1 MESPLKAT
9 ILLKSSFLFLSN
21 TFRSNDKFIILLI
34 VLAIVLLPYTKKMKK
49 LLLLLICIYSST
61 FYAQNKKVTD
71 TIFSN
76 KLNEDREIIIG
87 LPPSYDK
94 HPNQKFPILVLL
106 DGDFLFDPFQGA
118 LSYGNYWDDLPEVI
132 IVGIT
137 QNKNN
142 ERETDCMVDETTGLP
157 SEKGESFFEF
167 IGMELLPYI
176 QKNFRTAPFKMIAG
190 LDTTAGFLNLYL
202 YKDNPVFD
210 AYISMSP
217 ELPNTME
224 ENIPQRL
231 AAIQKPLFY
240 YHSSADGDVKKMRNR
255 IIALDEVAKKINKET
270 VNYRFDDFKGASHYS
285 LVLNSIPSALY
296 QIFSVYQPISTVEF
310 NEKIATLSSGYVD
323 YLIKK
328 YDVIDKSF
336 ALKLPIRLN
345 DFKAIEA
352 AILKNKAYD
361 EFDKLS
367 QLARKNY
374 PKSMLADYQMGQM
387 YEKKGDNARAVKSYL
402 SAFQREEIGDLT
414 KEMMIERADELKKSL
429 PKKGDKDKKE
439 KEEPVVEETPPT
451 ETPIETTPTETT
463 PTETPL
469 GGKK

>member
-1 MESPLKAT
+1 MKK
-9 ILLKSSFLFLSN
+9 ILLFVLF
-21 TFRSNDKFIILLI
+21 
-34 VLAIVLLPYTKKMKK
+34 
-49 LLLLLICIYSST
+49 ICSST
-61 FYAQNKKVTD
+61 IFSQNKKITD
-71 TIFSN
+71 TISSQ
-76 KLNEDREIIIG
+76 KLNEDREITIG
-87 LPPSYDK
+87 LPPSYAK
-94 HPNQKFPILVLL
+94 NSNQKYPILVLL

-132 IVGIT
+132 IIGIS

-157 SEKGESFFEF
+157 SEKGEQFFEF
-167 IGMELLPYI
+167 IGMELIPYI
-176 QKNFRTAPFKMIAG
+176 QKKYRTAPFKMIAG

-217 ELPNTME
+217 ELLAEME
-224 ENIPQRL
+224 KNIPQRL
-231 AAIQKPLFY
+231 AAIEKPIFY

-255 IIALDEVAKKINKET
+255 IIALDETAKKITKEAL
-270 VNYRFDDFKGASHYS
+270 NYRFDDFKGASHYS

-296 QIFSVYQPISTVEF
+296 QIFSVYQPISISEF
-310 NEKIATLSSGYVD
+310 NDKIAILPSGYVD

-328 YDVIDKSF
+328 YDVIEKSF

-374 PKSMLADYQMGQM
+374 PKSMLADYQMAQM
-387 YEKKGDNARAVKSYL
+387 HEKKGDNARAVKSYL

-414 KEMMIERADELKKSL
+414 KDMMIERADELKKSM
-429 PKKGDKDKKE
+429 PKKGKKG
-439 KEEPVVEETPPT
+439 KEEPVVEEIPTDKPSEIPPT
-451 ETPIETTPTETT
+451 ETPTEEKK
-463 PTETPL
+463 TE
-469 GGKK
+469 